1 MENVGAKV
9 REFPRFVV
17 GNRVQALGPLHA
29 ARIGA
34 EYAID
39 VGPDGDISRLRE
51 RTENCGGVI
60 GTVTFERRRHALRR
74 PRDET
79 SHHDHG
85 ALLHMLVVPLIQVR
99 VGQAV
104 VDVHAAVLG
113 VCDDENVSRVD
124 PDRLAPLAANRR
136 RAQARRPELAVSDD
150 EIPERIGRAT
160 GDVNSLKH
168 RS

>member
-1 MENVGAKV
+1 
-9 REFPRFVV
+9 
-17 GNRVQALGPLHA
+17 
-29 ARIGA
+29 
-34 EYAID
+34 
-39 VGPDGDISRLRE
+39 
-51 RTENCGGVI
+51 
-60 GTVTFERRRHALRR
+60 
-74 PRDET
+74 
-79 SHHDHG
+79 
-85 ALLHMLVVPLIQVR
+85 MLVVPLIQVR

-136 RAQARRPELAVSDD
+136 RAQARRPELSVSDD